1 MPPGQ
6 NRARPIKPSHFSCL
20 QGWGGAQR
28 PRCQKS
34 RLTSTNSNETLHE
47 SLWTWKHS
55 WCKIESSSSSSF
67 WDICHKISLGKGSR
81 SSNSAIYPLE
91 NGLSFLKKSFYVQNH
106 FPWSK
111 IDLPPPNVN
120 FSNFQVE
127 EFFSFCKF
135 WDFLMRKE
143 QQQPP
148 RLINFAKIWS
158 EHVFKINTESH
169 NIWASYV
176 E

>member
-1 MPPGQ
+1 MGLAFKKIVFMSRIIFLDPKLTPP
-6 NRARPIKPSHFSCL
+6 H
-20 QGWGGAQR
+20 
-28 PRCQKS
+28 
-34 RLTSTNSNETLHE
+34 
-47 SLWTWKHS
+47 
-55 WCKIESSSSSSF
+55 
-67 WDICHKISLGKGSR
+67 
-81 SSNSAIYPLE
+81 
-91 NGLSFLKKSFYVQNH
+91 
-106 FPWSK
+106 
-111 IDLPPPNVN
+111 VN

-135 WDFLMRKE
+135 GDLLMRKE

>member
-1 MPPGQ
+1 M
-6 NRARPIKPSHFSCL
+6 KLCMSHY
-20 QGWGGAQR
+20 G
-28 PRCQKS
+28 
-34 RLTSTNSNETLHE
+34 HE
-47 SLWTWKHS
+47 NIPDAKLSPVALPVF
-55 WCKIESSSSSSF
+55 E
-67 WDICHKISLGKGSR
+67 
-81 SSNSAIYPLE
+81 IYVTKFPLE
-91 NGLSFLKKSFYVQNH
+91 KGASHQIQLFTPWKMGLAFKKIVFMSRIIFLDPK
-106 FPWSK
+106 
-111 IDLPPPNVN
+111 LTPPPNVN

-127 EFFSFCKF
+127 EIFSFCKF

-158 EHVFKINTESH
+158 EHVFKINMESH